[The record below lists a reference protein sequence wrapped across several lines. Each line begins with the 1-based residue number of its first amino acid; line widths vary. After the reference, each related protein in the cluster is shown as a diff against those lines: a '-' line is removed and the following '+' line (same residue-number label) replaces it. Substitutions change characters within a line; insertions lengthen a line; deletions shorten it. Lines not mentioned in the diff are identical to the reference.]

1 MSPPVFVRLA
11 LVIAVVTSTLAPA
24 SESAAQGGAIKIG
37 MLAPLTGAFSGA
49 GKDMLAGLELYFD
62 EINRQIAG
70 RRIELV
76 VEDTE
81 GNPQQAL
88 SKARKLVEQD
98 KVHLLTGGLL
108 APTGYALHPFVESA
122 RIPTTFP
129 LIASDDLTQRKAAKW
144 IVRTGATASQPMH
157 AFGDWTVKSTKYRR
171 IVALSLDH
179 AYSWEALGG
188 FQRTF
193 EEQGGQIVQKIWVP
207 FTTNDFAPYLA
218 QIRRDAD
225 AVLLTLGGRYSIQ
238 FAKQWQS
245 SGLAERMPV
254 LAGGVTVDET
264 VLTQLGDEANGW
276 VSTLYYSA
284 ALDTPANR
292 RFVKAFEAKT
302 GKTASYF
309 SETCYTGAR
318 WIADAIKA
326 VDGKVEDRDT
336 LLAAL
341 RRVDIKESPRGPIS
355 VDNLNN
361 PVENVYVRRVE
372 RVGGKLQNTVIAT
385 IPAVGQFWKYNPE
398 EYLKQPLYTRNHPAC
413 KFC

>member
-1 MSPPVFVRLA
+1 MSRRVFVRLA
-11 LVIAVVTSTLAPA
+11 LVVAVVTSTFAPA
-24 SESAAQGGAIKIG
+24 SEIVAQGGAIRIG

-49 GKDMLAGLELYFD
+49 GKDMVAGLELYFD

-157 AFGDWTVKSTKYRR
+157 AFADWTVKSTKHRR
-171 IVALSLDH
+171 VVALSLDH

-225 AVLLTLGGRYSIQ
+225 AVLVTLGGRYSIQ
-238 FAKQWQS
+238 FAKQWQA
-245 SGLAERMPV
+245 SGLADRLPV

-276 VSTLYYSA
+276 ISSLYYSA

-326 VDGKVEDRDT
+326 VDGKVEDRES

-355 VDNLNN
+355 MDALNN

-372 RVGGKLQNTVIAT
+372 RVGGRLQNTVIAT
-385 IPAVGQFWKYNPE
+385 VPAVSQFWKYNPE
-398 EYLKQPLYTRNHPAC
+398 EYLRQPLYTRNHPAC
-413 KFC
+413 KHC

>member
-1 MSPPVFVRLA
+1 
-11 LVIAVVTSTLAPA
+11 
-24 SESAAQGGAIKIG
+24 

>member
-1 MSPPVFVRLA
+1 MHPRAFVPLVLVLA
-11 LVIAVVTSTLAPA
+11 LLVSAVVTT
-24 SESAAQGGAIKIG
+24 ESAAQGGPIKIG

-49 GKDMLAGLELYFD
+49 GKDMVAGLELYFD
-62 EINRQIAG
+62 EINRQVSG
-70 RRIELV
+70 RKIELV
-76 VEDTE
+76 IEDSE

-108 APTGYALHPFVESA
+108 APTGYALQPFVESA

-129 LIASDDLTQRKAAKW
+129 LIASDDLTQRKGAKW

-157 AFGDWTVKSTKYRR
+157 AFADWTIKSTKHRR
-171 IVALSLDH
+171 VVAFSLDH

-193 EEQGGQIVQKIWVP
+193 EEQGGQIVQKIWTP

-225 AVLLTLGGRYSIQ
+225 AVLVTLGGRYSIQ
-238 FAKQWQS
+238 FAKQWQA
-245 SGLAERMPV
+245 SGLAERMAV
-254 LAGGVTVDET
+254 LAGGITVDET
-264 VLTQLGDEANGW
+264 VLGQLGDEANGW
-276 VSTLYYSA
+276 VSSLYYSA
-284 ALDTPANR
+284 ALDNPANR

-318 WIADAIKA
+318 WIAEAIKA
-326 VDGKVEDRDT
+326 IDGKVEDRDA

-341 RRVDIKESPRGPIS
+341 RRVEIKDSPRGPVA
-355 VDNLNN
+355 VDTLNN

-385 IPAVGQFWKYNPE
+385 IPAVSQFWKYNPD
-398 EYLKQPLYTRNHPAC
+398 EYLKQPLYTRNHPPC
-413 KFC
+413 KHC

>member
-1 MSPPVFVRLA
+1 MSRPVFVRLA
-11 LVIAVVTSTLAPA
+11 LVVAVVTSTLAPA
-24 SESAAQGGAIKIG
+24 SEIVAQGGAIRIG

-49 GKDMLAGLELYFD
+49 GRDMVAGLELYFD

-157 AFGDWTVKSTKYRR
+157 AFADWTVKSTKHRR
-171 IVALSLDH
+171 VVALSLDH

-225 AVLLTLGGRYSIQ
+225 AVLVTLGGRYSIQ
-238 FAKQWQS
+238 FAKQWQA
-245 SGLAERMPV
+245 SGLADRMPV

-276 VSTLYYSA
+276 ISSLYYSA

-326 VDGKVEDRDT
+326 VDGKVEDRES

-355 VDNLNN
+355 MDALNN

-385 IPAVGQFWKYNPE
+385 VPAVSQFWKYNPE

-413 KFC
+413 KYC